1 VFFDFPE
8 VSTGTVF
15 GIRAEDP
22 FGNGERFFSR
32 LIREQGPLQLR
43 VRKGAS
49 ERPDRIDPVISISSP
64 APGKAAASGGFVLQ
78 GQASDDRKIDQ
89 VIIETRSGGKQQE
102 AEAWYNPANDRWF
115 FYVSA
120 DTLVAGSRATITA
133 TAIDTT
139 NNRQASTV
147 SYPVINDS
155 QAPTVSVFWPKDG
168 AVVPIEGFTLK
179 GRVADNVAVSLLRIR
194 VEDLNGGQLISPEAV
209 MRLPGSRRWAHNLF
223 PRRWAAGGAARI
235 VVVAEDQSGN
245 RQELGIGVTPQVTKY
260 NRRRMIDRITFGTTA
275 ALLQQSRTMG
285 WGDFLEMQL
294 APEQIDDS
302 ALESTLGSV
311 SSIKWK
317 NDLSWRTLQR
327 MLYSERQLLE
337 LMTWFWDN
345 HFNTDMRNVLHEYR
359 ENEAF
364 RQHALGRFR
373 DLLEVSAK
381 SPAMLKYLDSARN
394 HRRSPNENYARELM
408 ELHTL
413 GVDGGYT
420 QQDIEELARVF
431 TGWHVREDRFY
442 FNAQAH
448 DTGDKQVLGMVIAG
462 GGVEEGEQVLDIL
475 ASHPSTARF
484 ICGKLVRFF
493 VSDPPDAGLVSA
505 CARTFGNTDG
515 DIRAVL
521 RRILKSEP
529 FYAAVA
535 NNTRF
540 KSPLRYT
547 TGIVRALDV
556 SAERWTLIRALER
569 MGMALYRNPVPTGWP
584 VSGDSWI
591 NADQLVQRVNLL
603 VDLFADLQK
612 NAGFSLLGTAL
623 AQNKVT
629 GAEILGMFM
638 DDFFARRMTY
648 QEYKEAFTGLNVPDV
663 FSIDAVD
670 AEDRLRQT
678 LRTMLAFPASHVY

>member
-1 VFFDFPE
+1 VL
-8 VSTGTVF
+8 GTV
-15 GIRAEDP
+15 
-22 FGNGERFFSR
+22 
-32 LIREQGPLQLR
+32 
-43 VRKGAS
+43 
-49 ERPDRIDPVISISSP
+49 
-64 APGKAAASGGFVLQ
+64 
-78 GQASDDRKIDQ
+78 
-89 VIIETRSGGKQQE
+89 
-102 AEAWYNPANDRWF
+102 
-115 FYVSA
+115 
-120 DTLVAGSRATITA
+120 
-133 TAIDTT
+133 
-139 NNRQASTV
+139 
-147 SYPVINDS
+147 
-155 QAPTVSVFWPKDG
+155 
-168 AVVPIEGFTLK
+168 
-179 GRVADNVAVSLLRIR
+179 
-194 VEDLNGGQLISPEAV
+194 
-209 MRLPGSRRWAHNLF
+209 
-223 PRRWAAGGAARI
+223 
-235 VVVAEDQSGN
+235 
-245 RQELGIGVTPQVTKY
+245 IG
-260 NRRRMIDRITFGTTA
+260 
-275 ALLQQSRTMG
+275 
-285 WGDFLEMQL
+285 
-294 APEQIDDS
+294 
-302 ALESTLGSV
+302 
-311 SSIKWK
+311 
-317 NDLSWRTLQR
+317 
-327 MLYSERQLLE
+327 
-337 LMTWFWDN
+337 
-345 HFNTDMRNVLHEYR
+345 
-359 ENEAF
+359 
-364 RQHALGRFR
+364 
-373 DLLEVSAK
+373 
-381 SPAMLKYLDSARN
+381 
-394 HRRSPNENYARELM
+394 
-408 ELHTL
+408 
-413 GVDGGYT
+413 
-420 QQDIEELARVF
+420 
-431 TGWHVREDRFY
+431 
-442 FNAQAH
+442 
-448 DTGDKQVLGMVIAG
+448 G